1 MPGGPQG
8 PSRTGVMCL
17 CYGFLRVGDEV
28 YFDQGVAGGVV
39 FAADDAVVPAGGRS
53 MIMADSFGSGGSL
66 PLA

>member
-1 MPGGPQG
+1 
-8 PSRTGVMCL
+8 MCL